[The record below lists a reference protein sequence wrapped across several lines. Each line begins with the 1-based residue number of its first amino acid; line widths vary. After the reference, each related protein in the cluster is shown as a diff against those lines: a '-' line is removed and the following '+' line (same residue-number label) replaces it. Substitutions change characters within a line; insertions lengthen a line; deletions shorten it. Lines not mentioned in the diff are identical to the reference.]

1 MKNVK
6 PTNKTLYDYI
16 KEAKSDMI
24 LYFVIL
30 GILIIVQIILYILY
44 GIPVSICFL
53 FLVLAH
59 LLFTTYKITSY
70 NNVLKI
76 NKYLIN
82 NQLENKIG
90 NIIFWNEK
98 DYFLTDNY
106 ILLVIHFKVNCI
118 DYKEI
123 KTISKRM
130 EIIVNKHSGANEYL
144 TIELRNNKKYDILI
158 WTTYLIG
165 EEYKDI
171 SEFLIEK
178 NPEIEVNYD
187 REKYESR

>member
-1 MKNVK
+1 MKDVK
-6 PTNKTLYDYI
+6 LTNKTLYDYI

-44 GIPVSICFL
+44 GIPVAICFL

-59 LLFTTYKITSY
+59 LLFTTDKITSY

-90 NIIFWNEK
+90 NILFWNEK

-106 ILLVIHFKVNCI
+106 ILLVKKFKVNCI

-123 KTISKRM
+123 KVISKRI
-130 EIIVNKHSGANEYL
+130 EIRLNDRSGANEYL

-158 WTTYLIG
+158 WTTFLVG
-165 EEYKDI
+165 EEYKNI

-178 NPEIEVNYD
+178 NPEIEVIEN
-187 REKYESR
+187 